1 MATTEKSVM
10 RTEVIFSDDQQQR
23 YLLRK
28 EWDKTKKKALVL
40 MISPSYA
47 NQILIDMTTLF
58 VINNLYRLDFGV
70 AEIVNL
76 FSAVDG
82 SRSVKHEVMEAIKAN
97 QEQLVVSAERV
108 DMIIIAWG
116 KAGKN
121 SKSIQKR
128 QQDFLELLKP
138 YEDKLYTIG
147 MHPLAPQIRS
157 EWNLKK
163 FSVGEVTAISNID
176 NIK

>member
-10 RTEVIFSDDQQQR
+10 RTEVIFLEDRQQR

-28 EWDKTKKKALVL
+28 EWDKTKKKAMVL
-40 MISPSYA
+40 IINPSYA
-47 NQILIDMTTLF
+47 NKILMDMTTLF
-58 VINNLYRLDFGV
+58 VINNLYRLAFGV

-76 FSAVDG
+76 FSTVDG
-82 SRSVKHEVMEAIKAN
+82 NRSVKHEVAEALTAN
-97 QEQLVVSAERV
+97 QEQLVASAEKV
-108 DMIIIAWG
+108 DVIIIAWG
-116 KAGKN
+116 KAGEN

-138 YEDKLYTIG
+138 YEEKLYTIG
-147 MHPLAPQIRS
+147 MHPLVPRIRA

-163 FSVGEVTAISNID
+163 FSMEEVAEISKIVM
-176 NIK
+176 

>member
-1 MATTEKSVM
+1 M
-10 RTEVIFSDDQQQR
+10 I
-23 YLLRK
+23 
-28 EWDKTKKKALVL
+28 L

-47 NQILIDMTTLF
+47 NEIMMDMTTLF

-82 SRSVKHEVMEAIKAN
+82 SRSVKHEAAEALKAN
-97 QEQLVVSAERV
+97 QEQLVVSAARV
-108 DMIIIAWG
+108 DVIIIAWG
-116 KAGKN
+116 KAGEN

-128 QQDFLELLKP
+128 QQDYLELLKP

-147 MHPLAPQIRS
+147 MHPLAPQIRA

-163 FSVGEVTAISNID
+163 FTIETATELAS
-176 NIK
+176 IKTREMNQ

>member
-1 MATTEKSVM
+1 MASTEKSIM
-10 RTEVIFSDDQQQR
+10 RTEVIFSDDRQQR

-28 EWDKTKKKALVL
+28 EWDKTKRKVLVL

-58 VINNLYRLDFGV
+58 VINNLSHLNFGI

-82 SRSVKHEVMEAIKAN
+82 SRSVKHEDTEALKAN
-97 QEQLVVSAERV
+97 QEQLVVSAERMDV
-108 DMIIIAWG
+108 LIIAWG
-116 KAGKN
+116 KVGEN
-121 SKSIQKR
+121 SKGIQKR
-128 QQDFLELLKP
+128 QQHFLELLKP

-147 MHPLAPQIRS
+147 MHPLAPQIRA

-163 FSVGEVTAISNID
+163 FNMEEVTVISEMSNE
-176 NIK
+176 K